1 MELSLTR
8 ASISLSLLVVL
19 VCSAEAMNYLA
30 FPRMG
35 RSGYLAFP
43 RMGRSQSKSETAGEF
58 GNCCGV
64 GLKSELVIGHEGK
77 EEIRPICSVNAE
89 CCQGLRELADQKP
102 DGTYY
107 SMCVPDFPFGLES
120 NGPSSE
126 VLKKLKTLMAK

>member
-1 MELSLTR
+1 MEMSLQR
-8 ASISLSLLVVL
+8 VSISMSLLVIL

-43 RMGRSQSKSETAGEF
+43 RMGRSQAKSETAAEF

-64 GLKSELVIGHEGK
+64 GLKSELVIGHDGK
-77 EEIRPICSVNAE
+77 EELRPVCTVNAE

-107 SMCVPDFPFGLES
+107 SMCVPDLPFSLES

-126 VLKKLKTLMAK
+126 VLKKLKTLMKK